1 MELMEAIT
9 KRRSIRSYLEKPIE
23 EEKLKK
29 ILEAGRLAPS
39 ARNLQEWRF
48 IVVQDKTMREKL
60 MVAAK
65 GQSFVGEAPVVIV
78 ACAVNT
84 DYKMTC
90 GQYAYPIDI
99 AIALTHIS
107 LKAVEEGLG
116 TCFIGAFYED
126 KVKEILAIPK
136 EVRVVELMTLGYPKE
151 APQQTYRRK
160 LEEIVCYEKW
170 SFSI

>member
-1 MELMEAIT
+1 MELMEAVN
-9 KRRSIRSYLEKPIE
+9 KRRSVRNYRDRPVE
-23 EEKLKK
+23 EEKLKRV
-29 ILEAGRLAPS
+29 LEAGRLAPS
-39 ARNLQEWRF
+39 AKNLQEWRF
-48 IVVQDKTMREKL
+48 IIVRDKNKRLEL
-60 MVAAK
+60 MSAAK
-65 GQSFVGEAPVVIV
+65 GQKFVSEAPIVIV

-90 GQYAYPIDI
+90 GQYAYPIDV

-126 KVKEILAIPK
+126 KVKEILSIPS

-151 APQQTYRRK
+151 INPTINRK
-160 LEEIVCYEKW
+160 EMEEIVCYEKW
-170 SFSI
+170 NFSI